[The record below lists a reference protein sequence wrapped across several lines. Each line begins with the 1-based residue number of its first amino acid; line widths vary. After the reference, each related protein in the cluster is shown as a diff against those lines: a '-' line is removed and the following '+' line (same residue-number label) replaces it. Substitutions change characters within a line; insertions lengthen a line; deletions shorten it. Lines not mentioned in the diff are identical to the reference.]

1 MCTNL
6 LDVTF
11 DLPSLLLLICLYLT
25 PVWPST
31 PEIVPFH
38 SSFLIKPFLVSTF
51 LPVFAAN
58 VAFLLK
64 ANGAFVRQLGILI
77 SMSWKVS
84 GSKIIC
90 SPQDLA
96 SDFYFMRRVQHLSQ
110 NVSSLKLLQVMEG
123 GDHSLFWRKVVSSY
137 HPWKKSVHVCSSDD
151 VNDVILAPMIG
162 PCLPSCYKSNRAPY
176 YWKWSKLPWQ
186 LLPPLCWQTL
196 ENRFI
201 LSSAKMIIGLQQ
213 KSHVSRIFWCG
224 RGVARRFP
232 RPQLWK

>member
-77 SMSWKVS
+77 SMRWKVS
-84 GSKIIC
+84 GSKIIW
-90 SPQDLA
+90 SPPDLA
-96 SDFYFMRRVQHLSQ
+96 SDFYFMRRVQHLFF
-110 NVSSLKLLQVMEG
+110 VEAASSNGRRRPFFVLKE
-123 GDHSLFWRKVVSSY
+123 SRIVVS
-137 HPWKKSVHVCSSDD
+137 PVKEIC
-151 VNDVILAPMIG
+151 
-162 PCLPSCYKSNRAPY
+162 PCVFQWRRKRCYFSAHDWP
-176 YWKWSKLPWQ
+176 
-186 LLPPLCWQTL
+186 LPPLL
-196 ENRFI
+196 
-201 LSSAKMIIGLQQ
+201 L
-213 KSHVSRIFWCG
+213 
-224 RGVARRFP
+224 
-232 RPQLWK
+232 